1 MHEWS
6 LAKNLLQQ
14 VDQIC
19 QLHGA
24 ARAGKVRVEVGELAG
39 VEPEC
44 LRSAFALLQQEG
56 ANREAILELQ
66 KVPLQVF
73 CRQCQQQSTLASFH
87 FVCPG
92 CGSKQVS
99 IVAGEHMVLKE
110 VVLEFTEAS

>member
-14 VDQIC
+14 VDKMRL
-19 QLHGA
+19 LHGA
-24 ARAGKVRVEVGELAG
+24 VRATAVRVEIGELAG

-44 LRSAFALLQQEG
+44 LRSAFALLQQDG
-56 ANREAILELQ
+56 SNKKAVLELEN
-66 KVPLQVF
+66 VPLQVR
-73 CRQCQQQSTLASFH
+73 CPQCQQESRLPSFH
-87 FVCPG
+87 FVCPN

-110 VVLEFTEAS
+110 VVLEFVEAS